1 MFHSSSRSLSLFA
14 VLSLCAL
21 VQAEDQLG
29 SYKLEEPSLLN
40 LEYPTGLIEEDLR
53 NLPLTAPKLR
63 IAYVFLIRAAM
74 GGPKIVDDRTPEMV
88 ASLNDLKR
96 RGDTATPLMLDIM
109 GKNHNTSLERLIPL
123 VIDRVGTI
131 QMAPYVDYLRQMVKD
146 RPDEI
151 SAAANEAALTIFLE
165 HGTQE
170 DVKMVQDLAKKR
182 PFLAPSVERAFK
194 FQRWKS
200 PAPSRPAAPTITP
213 ASSPVVLPQ
222 ASKLTPVTKT
232 ISSSTPSQ
240 EPTSS
245 TSWSVVA
252 VLIIAVIGLLWLVL
266 KNRK

>member
-109 GKNHNTSLERLIPL
+109 EKNHNTSLERLIPL

-182 PFLAPSVERAFK
+182 PFLAPSVERAFE